1 MNKTYMYNISIIGAG
16 QLGSRHLQ
24 GLAKSSKQFRI
35 YIIDPNQKALIVAE
49 QRFVKVSYYTKSIVS
64 YHQNIS
70 ELPEKLDVAII
81 ATTANVRRKII
92 ESLLDRCLVKNI
104 ILEKVVFQKSE
115 DFLPIKKLL
124 LEKEVKSWVNCT
136 RRSFQY
142 YKNLKNEIAGGKI
155 SIKVEGNNWGLTC
168 NGIHMIDLLV
178 FLTEETDFKM
188 NIHGLKNTIINSNR
202 NGYKELK
209 GTLKIHTRNGN
220 VLELIDSDKCDSD
233 TQIWI
238 STDSVQYNI
247 NESKGIVVKHVS
259 DAENQQ
265 NKIKIPFQSELTGNI
280 IDQIIDTGKSD
291 LTSYDECMKYHVPML
306 DSFNDHFSK
315 VTGKNVKVCPIT

>member
-1 MNKTYMYNISIIGAG
+1 MYNIAIIAAG
-16 QLGSRHLQ
+16 QIGSRHLQ
-24 GLAKSSKQFRI
+24 GLALSLKQHQI
-35 YIIDPNQKALIVAE
+35 YVVDPNEKALSIAK
-49 QRFVKVSYYTKSIVS
+49 QRYLEVSELSTNNVSYN
-64 YHQNIS
+64 QNIS
-70 ELPEKLDVAII
+70 DLPETIDVAII
-81 ATTANVRRKII
+81 ATTANVRRSVI
-92 ESLLDRCLVKNI
+92 ENLLKKNSVKYL
-104 ILEKVVFQKSE
+104 ILEKIVFQKSE
-115 DFLPIKKLL
+115 DFAPINTLL
-124 LEKEVKSWVNCT
+124 QKNGVKSWVNCT
-136 RRSFQY
+136 RRSYSFY
-142 YKNLKNEIAGGKI
+142 RNLKNEIDGKKI
-155 SIKVEGNNWGLTC
+155 SIKVEGNNWGLAG
-168 NGIHMIDLLV
+168 NSIHMVDLLA
-178 FLTEETDFKM
+178 FFTEKTDFEYDVS
-188 NIHGLKNTIINSNR
+188 GLNKTIIHLKR
-202 NGYKELK
+202 DGFKALK
-209 GTLKIHTRNGN
+209 GKFNIRTERGD

-315 VTGKNVKVCPIT
+315 VTGKTVRVCPIT